1 MIDKKGCAFDDIVY
15 NNFQDFGA
23 APLYNI
29 IQIYPCI
36 G

>member
-1 MIDKKGCAFDDIVY
+1 MIDKKGRTFDDNVF
-15 NNFQDFGA
+15 NDFGVA
-23 APLYNI
+23 VVYNI